1 MKLDTSYTLR
11 HNDFDP
17 CNARYTTR
25 VRAVYP
31 WSQTFAKIKMTR
43 KPFAFTVDE
52 EKNNKLSYVRP
63 FNTTP

>member
-17 CNARYTTR
+17 CNARYTKR